1 MWVLLGVGVG
11 VHLSVR
17 VGLLVG
23 VGGLLLVLAVRE
35 VEGGRVGSGLMVLEV
50 EGAGVRSGVR
60 GLVRLG
66 VRGLWVLEG
75 SAVLAIGSLGLVR
88 LVGLMGLSVGGL
100 MVQLMRLVRLSIGSL
115 MLTVSVLA
123 NLLGNITKDIIES
136 LLSSKSILAFKALD
150 SIMIESL
157 VLMRLS
163 MLVSLLSV
171 VLRLNVKG
179 VVLRLSVVLG
189 MDSSGKKC
197 SAQCEFHPF

>member
-11 VHLSVR
+11 VHLGVR
-17 VGLLVG
+17 VVLL
-23 VGGLLLVLAVRE
+23 VGGLLLVLAVGE
-35 VEGGRVGSGLMVLEV
+35 VEGGRMGSGLMVLEV
-50 EGAGVRSGVR
+50 EGAGVRGGVR
-60 GLVRLG
+60 GLVR
-66 VRGLWVLEG
+66 
-75 SAVLAIGSLGLVR
+75 SAVLAIRSLGLVR
-88 LVGLMGLSVGGL
+88 LVGLMGLSVGSL
-100 MVQLMRLVRLSIGSL
+100 MVLLMRLVGLSIGSL
-115 MLTVSVLA
+115 VLTVGVLA

-136 LLSSKSILAFKALD
+136 FLSSESILAFKALE

>member
-136 LLSSKSILAFKALD
+136 LLSSKSILIKALD

>member
-11 VHLSVR
+11 VHLGVR
-17 VGLLVG
+17 VVLL
-23 VGGLLLVLAVRE
+23 VGGLLLVLAVGE
-35 VEGGRVGSGLMVLEV
+35 VEGGRMGSGLVVLEV
-50 EGAGVRSGVR
+50 EGAGVRGGVR
-60 GLVRLG
+60 GLVR
-66 VRGLWVLEG
+66 
-75 SAVLAIGSLGLVR
+75 SAVLAIRSLGLVR
-88 LVGLMGLSVGGL
+88 LVGLMGLSVGSL
-100 MVQLMRLVRLSIGSL
+100 MVLLMRLVGLSIGSL
-115 MLTVSVLA
+115 VLTVGVLA

-136 LLSSKSILAFKALD
+136 FLSSKSILAFKALE

-179 VVLRLSVVLG
+179 VVLRLSVVLS

>member
-11 VHLSVR
+11 VHLGVR
-17 VGLLVG
+17 IGLLVG
-23 VGGLLLVLAVRE
+23 VGGLLLVLAVGE
-35 VEGGRVGSGLMVLEV
+35 VEGGRMGSGLLVLEV

-100 MVQLMRLVRLSIGSL
+100 VELVGLSIGSL
-115 MLTVSVLA
+115 VLTVSVLA
-123 NLLGNITKDIIES
+123 NLLGDIAKDIIES
-136 LLSSKSILAFKALD
+136 LLSSKSILAFKALE

-163 MLVSLLSV
+163 MLVSLLCV

-179 VVLRLSVVLG
+179 VVLRLTVVLG

>member
-11 VHLSVR
+11 VHLGVR
-17 VGLLVG
+17 VVLL
-23 VGGLLLVLAVRE
+23 VGGLLLVLAVGE
-35 VEGGRVGSGLMVLEV
+35 VEGGRMGSGLLVLEV

-100 MVQLMRLVRLSIGSL
+100 MVLLMRLVGLSIGSL
-115 MLTVSVLA
+115 VLTVSVLA
-123 NLLGNITKDIIES
+123 NLLGDIAKDIIES
-136 LLSSKSILAFKALD
+136 LLSSKSILAFKALE

-163 MLVSLLSV
+163 MLVSLLCV

-179 VVLRLSVVLG
+179 VVLRLTVVLG

>member
-11 VHLSVR
+11 VHLGVR
-17 VGLLVG
+17 VVLL
-23 VGGLLLVLAVRE
+23 VGGLLLVLAVGE
-35 VEGGRVGSGLMVLEV
+35 VEGGRMGSGLMVLEV
-50 EGAGVRSGVR
+50 EGAGVRGGVR
-60 GLVRLG
+60 GLVR
-66 VRGLWVLEG
+66 
-75 SAVLAIGSLGLVR
+75 SAVLAIRSLGLVR
-88 LVGLMGLSVGGL
+88 LVGLMGLSVGSL
-100 MVQLMRLVRLSIGSL
+100 MVLLMRLVGLSIGSL
-115 MLTVSVLA
+115 VLTVGVLA

-136 LLSSKSILAFKALD
+136 LLSSESILAFKALE

>member
-11 VHLSVR
+11 VHLGVR
-17 VGLLVG
+17 VVLL
-23 VGGLLLVLAVRE
+23 VGGLLLVLAVGE
-35 VEGGRVGSGLMVLEV
+35 VEGGRMGSGLMVLEV
-50 EGAGVRSGVR
+50 EGAGVRGGVR
-60 GLVRLG
+60 GLVR
-66 VRGLWVLEG
+66 
-75 SAVLAIGSLGLVR
+75 SAVLAIRSLGLVR
-88 LVGLMGLSVGGL
+88 LVGLMGLSVGSL
-100 MVQLMRLVRLSIGSL
+100 MVLLMRLVGLSIGSL
-115 MLTVSVLA
+115 VLTVGVLA

-136 LLSSKSILAFKALD
+136 FLSSKSILAFKALE

>member
-11 VHLSVR
+11 VHLGVR
-17 VGLLVG
+17 VVLL
-23 VGGLLLVLAVRE
+23 VGGLLLVLAVGE
-35 VEGGRVGSGLMVLEV
+35 VEGGRMGSGLMVLEV
-50 EGAGVRSGVR
+50 EGAGVRGGVR
-60 GLVRLG
+60 GLVR
-66 VRGLWVLEG
+66 
-75 SAVLAIGSLGLVR
+75 SAVLAIRSLGLVR
-88 LVGLMGLSVGGL
+88 LVGLMRLSVGGL
-100 MVQLMRLVRLSIGSL
+100 MVLLMRLVGLSIGSL
-115 MLTVSVLA
+115 VLTVGVLA

-136 LLSSKSILAFKALD
+136 FLSSKSILAFKALE

>member
-11 VHLSVR
+11 VHLGVR
-17 VGLLVG
+17 VVLL
-23 VGGLLLVLAVRE
+23 VGGLLLVLAVGE
-35 VEGGRVGSGLMVLEV
+35 VEGGRMGSGLVVLEV
-50 EGAGVRSGVR
+50 EGAGVRGGVR
-60 GLVRLG
+60 GLVR
-66 VRGLWVLEG
+66 
-75 SAVLAIGSLGLVR
+75 SAVLAIRSLGLVR
-88 LVGLMGLSVGGL
+88 LVGLMGLSVGSL
-100 MVQLMRLVRLSIGSL
+100 MVLLMRLVGLSIGSL
-115 MLTVSVLA
+115 VLTVGVLA

-136 LLSSKSILAFKALD
+136 FLSSKSILAFKALE

>member
-11 VHLSVR
+11 VHLGVR
-17 VGLLVG
+17 VVLL
-23 VGGLLLVLAVRE
+23 VGGLLLVLAVGE
-35 VEGGRVGSGLMVLEV
+35 VEGGRMGSGLVVLEV
-50 EGAGVRSGVR
+50 EGAGVRGGVR
-60 GLVRLG
+60 GLVR
-66 VRGLWVLEG
+66 
-75 SAVLAIGSLGLVR
+75 SAVLAIRSLGLVR
-88 LVGLMGLSVGGL
+88 LVGLMGLSVGSL
-100 MVQLMRLVRLSIGSL
+100 MVLLMRLVGLSIGSL
-115 MLTVSVLA
+115 VLTVGVLA

-136 LLSSKSILAFKALD
+136 FLSSESILAFKALE

>member
-11 VHLSVR
+11 VHLGVR
-17 VGLLVG
+17 VVLL
-23 VGGLLLVLAVRE
+23 VGGLLLVLAVGE
-35 VEGGRVGSGLMVLEV
+35 VEGGRMGSGLMVLEV
-50 EGAGVRSGVR
+50 EGAGVRGGVR
-60 GLVRLG
+60 GLVR
-66 VRGLWVLEG
+66 
-75 SAVLAIGSLGLVR
+75 SAVLAIRSLGLVR
-88 LVGLMGLSVGGL
+88 LVGLMGLSVGSL
-100 MVQLMRLVRLSIGSL
+100 MVLLMRLVGLSIGSL
-115 MLTVSVLA
+115 VLTVGVLA

-136 LLSSKSILAFKALD
+136 FLSSKNILAFKALE